1 MTNGLVRPLP
11 PAPNQGQS
19 SSQSGTPS
27 TARKNCPSPTPQFD
41 ARKLRNAKWS
51 SNEEVSKFGQA
62 KTGSSGN
69 GSGKQVWTP
78 ANGAESPSL
87 ERRKAKDYKPVG
99 FDGNSLQR
107 SEQKSNKE
115 TKDIDPN
122 ESFAWKDSTLDRKL
136 KELEERAKQ
145 QSALRGGEENGFDKN
160 IDKSIGNWSSLPKVT
175 NPDVI
180 LLQKAR
186 EEKKVKKYLEDNY
199 QHRTDLIS
207 PLPELKSNGEVLPE
221 PPKKYQGVGP
231 KTKEGNNSGYASEPE
246 TGRQS
251 SYAKFANAESRGHRS
266 GSSISEPPQFNKRES
281 RFEREQ
287 KIKVG
292 SVNAYVPGAPTAVR
306 EEFSPPPGVSGAQQQ
321 YDKERFRVQPGR
333 IEDYSLGRGSLAQKE
348 AQQAHRAGCSITRYS
363 SSHSFNPLASSK
375 SEHNLSSQTYS
386 VPQKFHLQSAI
397 KDGYESDS
405 TLVFKRRENHI
416 PRSQTP
422 AEAKSAYTQIQ
433 KGGDIPL
440 DGLRMSLPDKQR
452 ESRAKY
458 NEGEVNIHY
467 KTPIRR
473 EEKEFIPEDELR
485 KRQEDQMR
493 KFYEDIEHK
502 KEQELLQDMQ
512 NRKHHD
518 TLLPI
523 QKSPIPLNRYEEL
536 ANGDQQ
542 STTPQSTLN
551 RNYKMVSRALYN
563 FQAQNYRELSFKKGD
578 LVYIR
583 RQVDDNWYEG
593 ERNAMIGIFPVTYVE
608 MIPNENVGSLSRK
621 SSGGGTLPRGGSG
634 NDQLTEGK
642 GKAKFNFQAQ
652 TPMEL
657 SLIKGEIV
665 ILTRRVDANWY
676 EGRIGSRKGIFPAT
690 YIEVLLEPGETRGL
704 SPTPI
709 IKPVAAP
716 AAHSILKNGSL
727 PVPSYN
733 PNYSVTSP
741 YSTINSRPGSSMS
754 QTTVT
759 QQQMTT
765 SNSFHMECKN
775 EPVPFRALYNYKPQN
790 DDEVELTE
798 GDVVYV
804 MEKCDD
810 GWFVGTSQR
819 TGIFGTFPGNYVAKA

>member
-1 MTNGLVRPLP
+1 MCQPKSNFRQRNKKLLIRS
-11 PAPNQGQS
+11 NQEEVLKNVY
-19 SSQSGTPS
+19 QSGKVESKVDMFEKP
-27 TARKNCPSPTPQFD
+27 AQRPQ
-41 ARKLRNAKWS
+41 
-51 SNEEVSKFGQA
+51 
-62 KTGSSGN
+62 
-69 GSGKQVWTP
+69 
-78 ANGAESPSL
+78 
-87 ERRKAKDYKPVG
+87 
-99 FDGNSLQR
+99 
-107 SEQKSNKE
+107 
-115 TKDIDPN
+115 
-122 ESFAWKDSTLDRKL
+122 
-136 KELEERAKQ
+136 
-145 QSALRGGEENGFDKN
+145 
-160 IDKSIGNWSSLPKVT
+160 
-175 NPDVI
+175 
-180 LLQKAR
+180 
-186 EEKKVKKYLEDNY
+186 
-199 QHRTDLIS
+199 S
-207 PLPELKSNGEVLPE
+207 PLPEWANKKTDKTAFSWSKRLNPDHNGATHAQKHNQFRKYYGYHPSEQQQSQPKSLTNPADSEMVP
-221 PPKKYQGVGP
+221 
-231 KTKEGNNSGYASEPE
+231 TSGSEPASLPVYLE
-246 TGRQS
+246 
-251 SYAKFANAESRGHRS
+251 NL
-266 GSSISEPPQFNKRES
+266 
-281 RFEREQ
+281 
-287 KIKVG
+287 
-292 SVNAYVPGAPTAVR
+292 
-306 EEFSPPPGVSGAQQQ
+306 PPP
-321 YDKERFRVQPGR
+321 PP
-333 IEDYSLGRGSLAQKE
+333 I
-348 AQQAHRAGCSITRYS
+348 
-363 SSHSFNPLASSK
+363 
-375 SEHNLSSQTYS
+375 
-386 VPQKFHLQSAI
+386 
-397 KDGYESDS
+397 
-405 TLVFKRRENHI
+405 
-416 PRSQTP
+416 
-422 AEAKSAYTQIQ
+422 
-433 KGGDIPL
+433 
-440 DGLRMSLPDKQR
+440 R

-493 KFYEDIEHK
+493 KFYEDIEQK

-518 TLLPI
+518 TLLPT

-542 STTPQSTLN
+542 SVTTPQSTLN

-621 SSGGGTLPRGGSG
+621 SSGGGTLPRGGGS
-634 NDQLTEGK
+634 DQLTEGK

-665 ILTRRVDANWY
+665 VLTRRVDANWY

-690 YIEVLLEPGETRGL
+690 YVDVLLEPGETRGL

-759 QQQMTT
+759 HQQMTS
-765 SNSFHMECKN
+765 SNSFQMECKN

-790 DDEVELTE
+790 DDEVELSE

>member
-1 MTNGLVRPLP
+1 
-11 PAPNQGQS
+11 
-19 SSQSGTPS
+19 
-27 TARKNCPSPTPQFD
+27 
-41 ARKLRNAKWS
+41 
-51 SNEEVSKFGQA
+51 
-62 KTGSSGN
+62 
-69 GSGKQVWTP
+69 
-78 ANGAESPSL
+78 
-87 ERRKAKDYKPVG
+87 VG
-99 FDGNSLQR
+99 FDGNSLQS
-107 SEQKSNKE
+107 SEKKSEKE
-115 TKDIDPN
+115 AKKIDPN

-145 QSALRGGEENGFDKN
+145 QSASRAVDENGFDKN
-160 IDKSIGNWSSLPKVT
+160 IHNSIGNWSSLPKVT

-207 PLPELKSNGEVLPE
+207 PIAELKTNGEASAE
-221 PPKKYQGVGP
+221 SKKYQGTGP
-231 KTKEGNNSGYASEPE
+231 KTKEDWEITQQRHDDLRGNNSGYASEPE

-251 SYAKFANAESRGHRS
+251 SYAKFANAESRGYRS
-266 GSSISEPPQFNKRES
+266 GSSISEPPQFQKKES

-287 KIKVG
+287 RAKPVG
-292 SVNAYVPGAPTAVR
+292 PVSGYTPGAPNAVR
-306 EEFSPPPGVSGAQQQ
+306 EEFSPPPGVSGAQKQ
-321 YDKERFRVQPGR
+321 YDQDRFRVQPGR

-363 SSHSFNPLASSK
+363 SGHSFNPLTSSK
-375 SEHNLSSQTYS
+375 SEHNLVSQTYS
-386 VPQKFHLQSAI
+386 TPQKFHLQSAI

-405 TLVFKRRENHI
+405 TLVFKRRENPP

-422 AEAKSAYTQIQ
+422 AEAKSAYNQIQ

-452 ESRAKY
+452 ESRGKY

-518 TLLPI
+518 TLLPT

-593 ERNAMIGIFPVTYVE
+593 ERNAMIGIFPVSYVE

-621 SSGGGTLPRGGSG
+621 SSGGGTLPRGGS
-634 NDQLTEGK
+634 DQTAEGK

-665 ILTRRVDANWY
+665 VLTRRVDANWY

-690 YIEVLLEPGETRGL
+690 YIEILLEPGETRGL

-790 DDEVELTE
+790 DDEVELNE

-804 MEKCDD
+804 MERCDD